1 MRLCFVDESCTP
13 DFYGFAA
20 VVADA
25 HQTVQLTKRMND
37 IVAGLHEDHG
47 IEIGTELHAYPMFH
61 GKEVWSDVPV
71 RVRIHAFEQVIDAV
85 RESGVDV
92 LLRAV
97 HCERLRERQARSR
110 YPELHPPEQVAF
122 QHLLQRI
129 DEIALRD
136 RTHAL
141 VIADERTDRDRH
153 RDRFAVYQLEGTPG
167 SYLSTRLGRLLD
179 TVHFAPSHRS
189 RMLQVADVVAFIW
202 RRVETVAETDARQA
216 RTIARLMGRLRE
228 AAYKPGVWP

>member
-1 MRLCFVDESCTP
+1 MRLCYVDESCTA

-25 HQTVQLTKRMND
+25 HQTMLLTKRMNE
-37 IVAGLHEDHG
+37 IVAALDGDYG
-47 IEIGTELHAYPMFH
+47 IGRATELHAYPMFH
-61 GKEVWSDVPV
+61 GKEAWSDVPV
-71 RVRIHAFEQVIDAV
+71 RVRVRAFEQVIDAV
-85 RESGVDV
+85 QEAGVDL

-97 HCERLRERQARSR
+97 HCGRLRERQARSR
-110 YPELHPPEQVAF
+110 YPEFHPPEQVAF

-141 VIADERTDRDRH
+141 VIADERTDRERH
-153 RDRFAVYQLEGTPG
+153 RDRFAVYQLHGTPG

-179 TVHFAPSHRS
+179 TVHFAPSHHS

-202 RRVETVAETDARQA
+202 RRAETVTESDPRQA
-216 RTIARLMGRLRE
+216 RTMTRLIQAVHDR
-228 AAYKPGVWP
+228 AYKPGVWP